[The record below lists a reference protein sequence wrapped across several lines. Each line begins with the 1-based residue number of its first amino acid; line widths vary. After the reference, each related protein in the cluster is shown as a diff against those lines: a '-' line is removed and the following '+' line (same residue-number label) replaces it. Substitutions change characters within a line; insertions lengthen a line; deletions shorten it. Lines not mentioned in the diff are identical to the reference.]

1 MERELFGRASLS
13 NLEDDLLFLEN
24 HGLLPEIYLPGEI
37 LDSVREHDLAP
48 LIKWRESDREV
59 SLHAPFMDLS
69 PGGLDPRVLEVTRLR
84 FSQVRDIVEIIRP
97 RHVVFHP
104 GYDKWRYGYQKDLW
118 LNNSMGIWSEV
129 VNWGDKLGSKIL
141 LENVFDVVPDHLVK
155 LREKIG
161 KSLGFCFDT
170 GHFLLFSDISLDG
183 WLSAMGESLAELH
196 LHDNFGD
203 RDSHLPIG
211 DGIFDFPGLL
221 SYLDN
226 EGIAP
231 LIVLEH
237 HSRKETLLSLKKMRR
252 YLENQRNNKDQS
264 R

>member
-1 MERELFGRASLS
+1 MDKKLFGRASLR
-13 NLEDDLLFLEN
+13 NLEDDLVFLES
-24 HGLLPEIYLPGEI
+24 HGLLPEVYLPGEI
-37 LDSVREHDLAP
+37 LDSVGKKDLAP
-48 LIKWRESDREV
+48 LIKWRESGKDV

-69 PGGLDPRVLEVTRLR
+69 PGGLDPRILEVTRLR

-104 GYDKWRYGYQKDLW
+104 GYDRWRFGYQKDLW
-118 LNNSMGIWSEV
+118 LNNSMDIWTEV
-129 VNWGDKLGSKIL
+129 VDWGDKLGSKIL

-155 LREKIG
+155 LRDKIG

-170 GHFLLFSDISLDG
+170 GHFLLFSDLSLDG

-203 RDSHLPIG
+203 RDSHLPVG

-221 SYLDN
+221 SHLDK
-226 EGIAP
+226 EGISP

-252 YLENQRNNKDQS
+252 YLEDQRNNRDKS